1 MKTLADTQFELKLL
15 GYKGITI
22 RRGEVAAL
30 HKVLFEDERIIQAVF
45 GSYDN
50 GFGLIAAT
58 DRRILFVAKK
68 FFRTCTIDMPYES
81 VRTVECDTTLFTGTL
96 TLYAG
101 VDTLQ
106 LRGVKK
112 SRAVDFFNYLNGQVG
127 ARPQPTVLRS
137 AGQGAV

>member
-1 MKTLADTQFELKLL
+1 MKTLADTQFELRLL
-15 GYKGITI
+15 GYRGINI

-30 HKVLFEDERIIQAVF
+30 HRVMLEDEQIIQAVF

-58 DRRILFVAKK
+58 NYRILFVAKK

-81 VRTVECDTTLFTGTL
+81 VRTIECDTTLFTGTL

-112 SRAVDFFNYLNGQVG
+112 NRAMEFFNYLNGQVG
-127 ARPQPTVLRS
+127 GKYQPTAFRS
-137 AGQGAV
+137 ASQGAT